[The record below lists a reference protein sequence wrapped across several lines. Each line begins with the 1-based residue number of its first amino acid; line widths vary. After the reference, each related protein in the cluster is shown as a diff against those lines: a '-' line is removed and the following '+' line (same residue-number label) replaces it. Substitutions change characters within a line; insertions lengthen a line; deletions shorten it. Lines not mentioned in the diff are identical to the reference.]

1 MDYSHLS
8 FQEIKKEW
16 KGSFKSYAIGF
27 VLSLILTSL
36 SFYLVLSKTLEGMHL
51 LYGIV
56 ALAVTQAAVQLLFFV
71 HLGQEDKPKWESL
84 IFFFMLLLLSII
96 AAGTIWIMNDL
107 DARVMVEMHHD

>member
-1 MDYSHLS
+1 MDHQHLS

-16 KGSFKSYAIGF
+16 KGSFKSYVIGF
-27 VLSLILTSL
+27 FLSLIFTSL
-36 SFYLVLSKTLEGMHL
+36 SFYLVLAKVLEGMPL
-51 LYGIV
+51 LYSIV
-56 ALAVTQAAVQLLFFV
+56 ALAITQAAIQLIFFV

-96 AAGTIWIMNDL
+96 AAGTIWIMQDL